1 MSNTKLRLH
10 PIPSMETDLE
20 DSSPR
25 GLLQR
30 LKTRIK
36 VRLKTNVLVED
47 LSTHL
52 IVQQDAGE
60 EYRQV
65 LYDIYDMTD
74 GALKQAESELED
86 DSIAQMDGVLVQ
98 TFIPFMT
105 KYVHH
110 PSSKYDLGSHS
121 LSVFYIRQL
130 NMSRMVLLLRVCETP
145 SAVHLCS
152 VSGVRNY

>member
-1 MSNTKLRLH
+1 
-10 PIPSMETDLE
+10 METDLE

-105 KYVHH
+105 KYVH
-110 PSSKYDLGSHS
+110 PSSRSGLGSHS
-121 LSVFYIRQL
+121 LPEFYIGRL
-130 NMSRMVLLLRVCETP
+130 NMSKTISLLQIRGYP
-145 SAVHLCS
+145 SAVPFCS
-152 VSGVRNY
+152 ISGVKN